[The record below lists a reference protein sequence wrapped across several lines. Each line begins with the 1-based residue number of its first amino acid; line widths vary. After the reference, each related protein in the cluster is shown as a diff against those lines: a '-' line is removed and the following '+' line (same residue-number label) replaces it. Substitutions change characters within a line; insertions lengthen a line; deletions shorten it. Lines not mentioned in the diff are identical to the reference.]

1 MVSLHRPVLI
11 AATMA
16 TLLVTTACHH
26 DGGTSAANNASKA
39 APSTPQL
46 GDFGFDVAGMDRSVA
61 PGDDFFDYANGTW
74 VKTTQIPEDRSSFNS
89 FTSITVKTEQHSRD
103 IIEGDAANDRVTGE
117 DKQIGDYYA
126 AYMDEAGIEAKGVSP
141 VQPALDAIAQLE
153 DKQALAR
160 TLGGQLRADVD
171 LLNSTDFYT
180 DRLFGLWVSQDL
192 HHPQRYVPYLVQGG
206 LGMPERSF
214 YLDGG
219 RMAQMREAYR
229 AYIVNVLELA
239 GIADA
244 APKAERILA
253 LETAIARVH
262 ASAEQTNNVQDGANA
277 WAQADFARKAPGLD
291 WGAFFEAAGLKAQ
304 RDFIV
309 WQPQAVTG
317 LSALVQSQPL
327 QTWKDYLGFRALDRA
342 APYLSA
348 VCRRALRLLWHHPGR
363 HPTAAPAL
371 EAWHRRHQ
379 RRVGRSGGQALR
391 AEIRQCADQ
400 DARRSDGQEHHCRL
414 RQAHRRAGVDEPADQ
429 AARQGQDRRAHRGRG
444 LPGHL
449 ARLQRARGTA
459 R

>member
-291 WGAFFEAAGLKAQ
+291 WGAFSK
-304 RDFIV
+304 
-309 WQPQAVTG
+309 P
-317 LSALVQSQPL
+317 
-327 QTWKDYLGFRALDRA
+327 
-342 APYLSA
+342 
-348 VCRRALRLLWHHPGR
+348 PG
-363 HPTAAPAL
+363 
-371 EAWHRRHQ
+371 
-379 RRVGRSGGQALR
+379 
-391 AEIRQCADQ
+391 
-400 DARRSDGQEHHCRL
+400 
-414 RQAHRRAGVDEPADQ
+414 
-429 AARQGQDRRAHRGRG
+429 
-444 LPGHL
+444 
-449 ARLQRARGTA
+449 
-459 R
+459 

>member
-11 AATMA
+11 AATVA

-61 PGDDFFDYANGTW
+61 PGDDFFGYANGTW
-74 VKTTQIPEDRSSFNS
+74 VKTTQIPDDRSSFNS

-229 AYIVNVLELA
+229 AYIVNVFELA

-291 WGAFFEAAGLKAQ
+291 WSAFLK
-304 RDFIV
+304 
-309 WQPQAVTG
+309 P
-317 LSALVQSQPL
+317 
-327 QTWKDYLGFRALDRA
+327 
-342 APYLSA
+342 
-348 VCRRALRLLWHHPGR
+348 PG
-363 HPTAAPAL
+363 
-371 EAWHRRHQ
+371 
-379 RRVGRSGGQALR
+379 
-391 AEIRQCADQ
+391 
-400 DARRSDGQEHHCRL
+400 
-414 RQAHRRAGVDEPADQ
+414 
-429 AARQGQDRRAHRGRG
+429 
-444 LPGHL
+444 
-449 ARLQRARGTA
+449 
-459 R
+459 

>member
-11 AATMA
+11 AATMD

-61 PGDDFFDYANGTW
+61 PGDDFFGYANGTW

-192 HHPQRYVPYLVQGG
+192 HHPQRYVPYLV
-206 LGMPERSF
+206 
-214 YLDGG
+214 
-219 RMAQMREAYR
+219 
-229 AYIVNVLELA
+229 
-239 GIADA
+239 
-244 APKAERILA
+244 
-253 LETAIARVH
+253 
-262 ASAEQTNNVQDGANA
+262 
-277 WAQADFARKAPGLD
+277 
-291 WGAFFEAAGLKAQ
+291 
-304 RDFIV
+304 
-309 WQPQAVTG
+309 
-317 LSALVQSQPL
+317 
-327 QTWKDYLGFRALDRA
+327 
-342 APYLSA
+342 
-348 VCRRALRLLWHHPGR
+348 
-363 HPTAAPAL
+363 
-371 EAWHRRHQ
+371 
-379 RRVGRSGGQALR
+379 
-391 AEIRQCADQ
+391 
-400 DARRSDGQEHHCRL
+400 
-414 RQAHRRAGVDEPADQ
+414 
-429 AARQGQDRRAHRGRG
+429 
-444 LPGHL
+444 
-449 ARLQRARGTA
+449 
-459 R
+459 

>member
-219 RMAQMREAYR
+219 RMAQMRGRTAPTSSTCSNLPALPMPRPRPSASWRWKPPSHACMPVPSKPTTCRTAPMPGPRPTSR
-229 AYIVNVLELA
+229 ARHPA
-239 GIADA
+239 W
-244 APKAERILA
+244 
-253 LETAIARVH
+253 T
-262 ASAEQTNNVQDGANA
+262 GAH
-277 WAQADFARKAPGLD
+277 FSK
-291 WGAFFEAAGLKAQ
+291 
-304 RDFIV
+304 
-309 WQPQAVTG
+309 PQA
-317 LSALVQSQPL
+317 
-327 QTWKDYLGFRALDRA
+327 
-342 APYLSA
+342 
-348 VCRRALRLLWHHPGR
+348 
-363 HPTAAPAL
+363 
-371 EAWHRRHQ
+371 
-379 RRVGRSGGQALR
+379 
-391 AEIRQCADQ
+391 
-400 DARRSDGQEHHCRL
+400 
-414 RQAHRRAGVDEPADQ
+414 
-429 AARQGQDRRAHRGRG
+429 
-444 LPGHL
+444 
-449 ARLQRARGTA
+449 
-459 R
+459 